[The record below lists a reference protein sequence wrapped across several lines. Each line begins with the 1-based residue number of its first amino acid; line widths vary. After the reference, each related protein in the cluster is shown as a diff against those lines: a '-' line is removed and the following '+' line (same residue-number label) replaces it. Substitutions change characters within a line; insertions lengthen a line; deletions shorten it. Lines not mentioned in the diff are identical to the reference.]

1 MSWQLHKNSEKR
13 KESRE
18 EGVKERRKE
27 TLRNPSTISYRRNC
41 ISTLKGQPPRQI
53 RENGGLSHRSKE
65 HQK

>member
-27 TLRNPSTISYRRNC
+27 THRPQMSGQKQRCKNMSKMHFC
-41 ISTLKGQPPRQI
+41 VKGMAQV
-53 RENGGLSHRSKE
+53 L
-65 HQK
+65 